1 MTARERREARARD
14 SKQAHKGIDIP
25 SCPGILA
32 QLMDELRQPQVSGKR
47 IAALIGQDVGLA
59 AVVVRSANSPYFGSG
74 RRIASIDDAIR
85 MLGFGMLANLVQEAL
100 LRSNIADPG
109 AALERFWDSS
119 RCTAQASAMLARRTG
134 IARPETAY
142 TFGLFHDCGIPLL
155 VKRFPDYK
163 RILGTANQATGRW
176 FTDVEDEA
184 LDTNHA
190 TIGYLLARSWGLTD
204 AVCTGILCHHDY
216 SVFSP
221 DSGLEVEAQTLIALN
236 LVAEYVAGTHLRTR
250 RDAEWDKGRE
260 AVARFLGYA
269 PTELDDLADDLLYA
283 LDRQGEDLPA

>member
-1 MTARERREARARD
+1 MAVRDQREARAREN
-14 SKQAHKGIDIP
+14 KHAHKGIDIP

-32 QLMDELRQPQVSGKR
+32 QLMEELRQPQVSGKH
-47 IAALIGQDVGLA
+47 IATLIGKDVGLA
-59 AVVVRSANSPYFGSG
+59 AIVVRSANAPFFGSG

-100 LRSNIADPG
+100 LRSAIADPG
-109 AALERFWDSS
+109 AALERFWDNS
-119 RCTAQASAMLARRTG
+119 RCTALASAMLARRTG

-155 VKRFPDYK
+155 VKRFPNYK
-163 RILGTANQATGRW
+163 NILAKANQATGRW

-204 AVCTGILCHHDY
+204 AVCIGILCHHDY
-216 SVFSP
+216 SVFTP

-236 LVAEYVAGTHLRTR
+236 LVAEHVAGTHLRTR
-250 RDAEWDKGRE
+250 RDTEWDKGRE

-269 PTELDDLADDLLYA
+269 PPELDDLADDLLYA

>member
-1 MTARERREARARD
+1 M
-14 SKQAHKGIDIP
+14 GW
-25 SCPGILA
+25 
-32 QLMDELRQPQVSGKR
+32 
-47 IAALIGQDVGLA
+47 
-59 AVVVRSANSPYFGSG
+59 SG
-74 RRIASIDDAIR
+74 R
-85 MLGFGMLANLVQEAL
+85 LHVHEA
-100 LRSNIADPG
+100 
-109 AALERFWDSS
+109 E
-119 RCTAQASAMLARRTG
+119 
-134 IARPETAY
+134 
-142 TFGLFHDCGIPLL
+142 
-155 VKRFPDYK
+155 YK
-163 RILGTANQATGRW
+163 RILATANQATGRW